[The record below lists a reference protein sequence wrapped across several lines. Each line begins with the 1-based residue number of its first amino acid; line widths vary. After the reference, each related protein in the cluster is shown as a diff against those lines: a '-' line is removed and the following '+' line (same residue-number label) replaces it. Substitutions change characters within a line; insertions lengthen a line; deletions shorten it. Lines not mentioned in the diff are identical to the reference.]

1 MRKFILFLFVFLFSC
16 PQNSFAKSPSSPLL
30 DSLRKYNQSAST
42 SSTLR
47 HYMEIVDYID
57 ELLPLFG
64 FSDRHF
70 LGGSTTTGLMSYSY
84 EDNDFQYTVFFD
96 SETYEFEKFSL
107 YCSFADVYEYI
118 YSIDASVQIGSFIS
132 GADVGLMADDFNNII
147 HAMYYFDDSLFYNGY
162 RFDICF
168 QPFNPYKYE
177 LLIRPDD
184 GTYKEKPVVY
194 QTSWTYDQLARYPEY
209 YVGERFSVNGK
220 IEHITGS
227 NEYGYSI
234 LLSVNGNKLF
244 YVHLNPPYLPNY
256 KLLVGDKVTFKSIFA
271 GDYTYNNVYGISTT
285 LPLLNV
291 EEVKLRN

>member
-1 MRKFILFLFVFLFSC
+1 MKKLISFFFILLFFTSSAFAD
-16 PQNSFAKSPSSPLL
+16 NSSSSLL
-30 DSLRKYNQSAST
+30 DSLRNYNQSAST
-42 SSTLR
+42 SSTVR
-47 HYMEIVDYID
+47 QYREIVDYID
-57 ELLPLFG
+57 ELLPIFG
-64 FSDRHF
+64 FSDRDF

-84 EDNDFQYTVFFD
+84 ENNDFRYNIFFD
-96 SETYEFEKFSL
+96 AETYEFKKFSL
-107 YCSFADVYEYI
+107 QCSFADVHKYL

-168 QPFNPYKYE
+168 QPFNPFKFD

-184 GTYKEKPVVY
+184 GTYKKKPIVY
-194 QTSWTYDQLARYPEY
+194 QSGWTYDQLARYPEY
-209 YVGERFSVNGK
+209 YIGERFSVNGK

-227 NEYGYSI
+227 SEYGYSI
-234 LLSVNGNKLF
+234 LLSVSGNKLF
-244 YVHLNPPYLPNY
+244 YAHLNPPYLPDY

-271 GDYTYNNVYGISTT
+271 GDYTYNNVYGVSTS

-291 EEVKLRN
+291 EEVKLRK